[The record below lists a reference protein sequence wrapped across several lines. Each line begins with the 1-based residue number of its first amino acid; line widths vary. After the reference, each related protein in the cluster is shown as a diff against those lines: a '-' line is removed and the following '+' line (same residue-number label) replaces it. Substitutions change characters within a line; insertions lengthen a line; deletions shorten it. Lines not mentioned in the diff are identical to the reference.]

1 MTLAAQVHDG
11 LRAAGVEEAGRLAV
25 AVSGGLD
32 SMVLLRTCAAL
43 GRDLV
48 ALHVDHQLRS
58 GGHEDAAFVA
68 ALARDLGAEFEGLS
82 VEVADGNVQAEARR
96 ARYASLAEAADR
108 HGCRWVVTA
117 HTASDQ
123 AETVLAALVRGA
135 GLRGLAGMPLTQTIG
150 PGVTLVRPM
159 LSVSRAAV
167 ESEAATR
174 RWSWREDASNAGR
187 AYRRNRLRADVLPW
201 MEAEHGDGVDL
212 RIAASATAARAALGL
227 VQERLQ
233 ALTVGTGRLAVEG
246 LRALSRDAQ
255 SLVLAEAAAQWA
267 PEAGRSASR
276 VARLATLV
284 DAEVGACVESGGLRA
299 WRERAAVRFETSAA
313 PVLDGMLVS
322 TPLLETP
329 DFFPADRFTEMVDV
343 DRVSGSVQVRG
354 WREGDRIQ
362 PVGMVGS
369 RLVSDLLRERG
380 VARADRAH
388 VPVVLV
394 EGEVAWVV
402 GHRLSAR
409 VAVTAETR
417 GVLEWAWRRS
427 EGAG

>member
-1 MTLAAQVHDG
+1 M
-11 LRAAGVEEAGRLAV
+11 
-25 AVSGGLD
+25 
-32 SMVLLRTCAAL
+32 
-43 GRDLV
+43 
-48 ALHVDHQLRS
+48 
-58 GGHEDAAFVA
+58 
-68 ALARDLGAEFEGLS
+68 
-82 VEVADGNVQAEARR
+82 
-96 ARYASLAEAADR
+96 
-108 HGCRWVVTA
+108 
-117 HTASDQ
+117 
-123 AETVLAALVRGA
+123 
-135 GLRGLAGMPLTQTIG
+135 
-150 PGVTLVRPM
+150 
-159 LSVSRAAV
+159 
-167 ESEAATR
+167 
-174 RWSWREDASNAGR
+174 
-187 AYRRNRLRADVLPW
+187 
-201 MEAEHGDGVDL
+201 
-212 RIAASATAARAALGL
+212 
-227 VQERLQ
+227 
-233 ALTVGTGRLAVEG
+233 
-246 LRALSRDAQ
+246 
-255 SLVLAEAAAQWA
+255 
-267 PEAGRSASR
+267 
-276 VARLATLV
+276 
-284 DAEVGACVESGGLRA
+284 GACVESGGLRV
-299 WRERAAVRFETSAA
+299 WRERAAVRFETAAA

-329 DFFPADRFTEMVDV
+329 DFFPADRFTEVVDV